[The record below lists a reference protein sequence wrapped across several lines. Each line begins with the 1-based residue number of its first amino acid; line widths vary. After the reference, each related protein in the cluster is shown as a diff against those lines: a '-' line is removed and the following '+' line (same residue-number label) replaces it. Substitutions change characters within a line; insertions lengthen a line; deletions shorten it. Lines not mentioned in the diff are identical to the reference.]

1 MLARIMLF
9 EDLFPGT
16 AGVSPARQ
24 PEKRFAQACR
34 RDARG
39 PSVQTSIT
47 VTSDIIPRVP
57 KLMIVAGEP
66 SGDAHAAALVNALR
80 KREMDLDFFGATG
93 PLMRAAGVETV
104 VDSDELAIMG
114 ILEVTQALPKFL
126 KAFRR
131 LKQAACERSPD
142 AVVLVD
148 WPEFNLRLATAL
160 HRRGLKVIYYI
171 SPQLWAWRPRRINR
185 IKRDIDLLLS
195 ILPFEAEWFRARGV
209 DGVEFVGHP
218 LAGEVK
224 PRFGREEF
232 CRRHNLNPAQPIVS
246 FLPGSRRK
254 ELQRILPP
262 MLAALQQLTT
272 TRPDVQCVVV
282 VAPSRTI
289 EETKQVVTQQ
299 NGAHS
304 ITLVQGQTR
313 EALAASDA
321 AAIASG
327 TATLEAAL
335 LETPMVVVYKESA
348 VNWHTLGRLITV
360 THYGLVNL
368 VAGKEIAKELMQNDL
383 TAKNLSAE
391 LLKLLDPANNKN
403 ARAQLSEVAHK
414 LGEAGAS
421 ERAADAIL
429 QSLKR
434 YFVVGDGP
442 TIGPKQ

>member
-1 MLARIMLF
+1 
-9 EDLFPGT
+9 
-16 AGVSPARQ
+16 
-24 PEKRFAQACR
+24 
-34 RDARG
+34 
-39 PSVQTSIT
+39 
-47 VTSDIIPRVP
+47 
-57 KLMIVAGEP
+57 
-66 SGDAHAAALVNALR
+66 
-80 KREMDLDFFGATG
+80 
-93 PLMRAAGVETV
+93 
-104 VDSDELAIMG
+104 
-114 ILEVTQALPKFL
+114 
-126 KAFRR
+126 
-131 LKQAACERSPD
+131 
-142 AVVLVD
+142 
-148 WPEFNLRLATAL
+148 
-160 HRRGLKVIYYI
+160 
-171 SPQLWAWRPRRINR
+171 
-185 IKRDIDLLLS
+185 
-195 ILPFEAEWFRARGV
+195 
-209 DGVEFVGHP
+209 
-218 LAGEVK
+218 
-224 PRFGREEF
+224 
-232 CRRHNLNPAQPIVS
+232 LNPARPIVS